1 MNLRQLRGKYSQT
14 VNTNLSVKNMEF
26 NKQSKDYIK
35 KKDRYREIFGEKPRY
50 IFVKADDNEGLKK
63 VKIGGSVTLF
73 KPR

>member
-26 NKQSKDYIK
+26 NKQSKEYIK

-50 IFVKADDNEGLKK
+50 ILVKADDNEGLRK